1 LSQEDFRK
9 LMATPRRP
17 NEDDSHNTFKAP
29 APKSSGAIF
38 AKPVSMRKKNF
49 KKNFKKENA
58 DDEEEEEEEKINYR
72 DRAAERRQHTNDP
85 SDDSQLST
93 EELLQRTQMEAGQEL
108 DAKQLYEQ
116 SKYLGGDVNH
126 THLVKGLDFALLK
139 KIRTDLSN
147 KKEEKEE
154 EAEEDVIT
162 EEPMDV
168 DAQNDQDLDQVLEK
182 FERGEAVPDEEVT
195 PVEEDADKPKF
206 FTLMAKNIH
215 DQIMQQCSDE
225 PTARVE
231 LFEPGRMAFVFE
243 LADEVGHYSD
253 AFAIPTAIIR
263 SKADI
268 TAKLSKS
275 GWSED
280 TQAETKLVIEKIS
293 HVMQAVRRGDR
304 HHGSVITP
312 KTTRELTSQP
322 IAMVEDGFMGDIFAD
337 AGRDYELDET
347 TTETNR
353 TTTPKNY
360 FQGLAIDEE
369 MAEVVNNDEV
379 NALLSQVTGRS
390 GEKEEKEETEEGTS
404 KRRKYEQVELDADAA
419 DIDMFG
425 LSSSA
430 LPTSFEEHK
439 STAYQSGDDGDDDD
453 DDDVDETET
462 KASTQF
468 VDQGTNRNKKAQLT
482 RWDFD
487 TEEEW
492 QKYKSTIEIHPKSA
506 FQFGVKL
513 GDGRKRNRERKGMN
527 DKQRLDRDY
536 QQVKS
541 IMSKKYGKSLD
552 N

>member
-1 LSQEDFRK
+1 
-9 LMATPRRP
+9 
-17 NEDDSHNTFKAP
+17 
-29 APKSSGAIF
+29 
-38 AKPVSMRKKNF
+38 
-49 KKNFKKENA
+49 
-58 DDEEEEEEEKINYR
+58 
-72 DRAAERRQHTNDP
+72 
-85 SDDSQLST
+85 
-93 EELLQRTQMEAGQEL
+93 MEAGQEL

-139 KIRTDLSN
+139 KIRTDLN
-147 KKEEKEE
+147 KKKEEIEE
-154 EAEEDVIT
+154 EEEIVT
-162 EEPMDV
+162 EEPMDE
-168 DAQNDQDLDQVLEK
+168 DTQNDQDLDQVLEK
-182 FERGEAVPDEEVT
+182 FERGEKVPDEEET
-195 PVEEDADKPKF
+195 IIEEDIDKPKF

-225 PTARVE
+225 PPPRVE

-280 TQAETKLVIEKIS
+280 TQAETNLVIEKIS
-293 HVMQAVRRGDR
+293 NVMQAVRRGDR

-312 KTTRELTSQP
+312 NKPTRELTSQP
-322 IAMVEDGFMGDIFAD
+322 IAMAEDGFMGDIFAD
-337 AGRDYELDET
+337 AGRDYTLDET
-347 TTETNR
+347 VIENNETTA
-353 TTTPKNY
+353 PKNY
-360 FQGLAIDEE
+360 FQGLTVDPDEE
-369 MAEVVNNDEV
+369 MADVVNNDEV

-430 LPTSFEEHK
+430 LPTSFEEHQ
-439 STAYQSGDDGDDDD
+439 STAYQSGDDE
-453 DDDVDETET
+453 DETET

>member
-1 LSQEDFRK
+1 ML
-9 LMATPRRP
+9 
-17 NEDDSHNTFKAP
+17 
-29 APKSSGAIF
+29 
-38 AKPVSMRKKNF
+38 KKVRTDLVN
-49 KKNFKKENA
+49 KKDES
-58 DDEEEEEEEKINYR
+58 EEEEEEE
-72 DRAAERRQHTNDP
+72 
-85 SDDSQLST
+85 
-93 EELLQRTQMEAGQEL
+93 
-108 DAKQLYEQ
+108 
-116 SKYLGGDVNH
+116 
-126 THLVKGLDFALLK
+126 
-139 KIRTDLSN
+139 
-147 KKEEKEE
+147 E
-154 EAEEDVIT
+154 EAEEQV
-162 EEPMDV
+162 EEPMQV
-168 DAQNDQDLDQVLEK
+168 DTQNDQDLDQVLEK
-182 FERGEAVPDEEVT
+182 FERGEKVQDEVEPV
-195 PVEEDADKPKF
+195 VEEDADKPKF

-225 PTARVE
+225 PPPRVE

-253 AFAIPTAIIR
+253 AFAIPTAVIR
-263 SKADI
+263 SKADVA
-268 TAKLSKS
+268 AKLSKS

-280 TQAETKLVIEKIS
+280 TQAETNLVIEKIS
-293 HVMQAVRRGDR
+293 QVMQAVRRGER
-304 HHGSVITP
+304 VHGNSVV
-312 KTTRELTSQP
+312 TTRPTREITSQP

-337 AGRDYELDET
+337 VGRDYELDEST
-347 TTETNR
+347 TDKPETN
-353 TTTPKNY
+353 TPKNY
-360 FQGLAIDEE
+360 FQGLVEQDEE
-369 MAEVVNNDEV
+369 MPDINNEEV
-379 NALLSQVTGRS
+379 NALLSQATGRS
-390 GEKEEKEETEEGTS
+390 GEKEEKEEGTN
-404 KRRKYEQVELDADAA
+404 KRRKYDEVELDADAA

-430 LPTSFEEHK
+430 LPTSFEEHQ
-439 STAYQSGDDGDDDD
+439 STAYQSGDDDDDEAD
-453 DDDVDETET
+453 T

-536 QQVKS
+536 QQVKN

>member
-1 LSQEDFRK
+1 ML
-9 LMATPRRP
+9 
-17 NEDDSHNTFKAP
+17 
-29 APKSSGAIF
+29 
-38 AKPVSMRKKNF
+38 KKVRTDLVN
-49 KKNFKKENA
+49 KKDES
-58 DDEEEEEEEKINYR
+58 EEEEEEE
-72 DRAAERRQHTNDP
+72 
-85 SDDSQLST
+85 
-93 EELLQRTQMEAGQEL
+93 
-108 DAKQLYEQ
+108 
-116 SKYLGGDVNH
+116 
-126 THLVKGLDFALLK
+126 
-139 KIRTDLSN
+139 
-147 KKEEKEE
+147 E
-154 EAEEDVIT
+154 EAEEQV
-162 EEPMDV
+162 EEPMQV
-168 DAQNDQDLDQVLEK
+168 DTQNDQDLDQVLEK
-182 FERGEAVPDEEVT
+182 FERGEKVQDEVEPV
-195 PVEEDADKPKF
+195 VEEDADKPKF

-225 PTARVE
+225 PPPRVE

-253 AFAIPTAIIR
+253 AFAIPTAVIR
-263 SKADI
+263 SKADVA
-268 TAKLSKS
+268 AKLSKS

-280 TQAETKLVIEKIS
+280 TQAETNLVIEKIS
-293 HVMQAVRRGDR
+293 QVMQAVRRGER
-304 HHGSVITP
+304 VHGNSVV
-312 KTTRELTSQP
+312 TTRPTREITSQP

-337 AGRDYELDET
+337 VGRDYELDEST
-347 TTETNR
+347 TDKPETN
-353 TTTPKNY
+353 TPKNY
-360 FQGLAIDEE
+360 FQGLVEQDEE
-369 MAEVVNNDEV
+369 MPDVNNEEV
-379 NALLSQVTGRS
+379 NALLSQATGRS
-390 GEKEEKEETEEGTS
+390 GEKEEKEEGTN
-404 KRRKYEQVELDADAA
+404 KRRKYDEVELDADAA

-430 LPTSFEEHK
+430 LPTSFEEHQ
-439 STAYQSGDDGDDDD
+439 STAYQSGDDDDDD
-453 DDDVDETET
+453 EADT

-536 QQVKS
+536 QQVKN